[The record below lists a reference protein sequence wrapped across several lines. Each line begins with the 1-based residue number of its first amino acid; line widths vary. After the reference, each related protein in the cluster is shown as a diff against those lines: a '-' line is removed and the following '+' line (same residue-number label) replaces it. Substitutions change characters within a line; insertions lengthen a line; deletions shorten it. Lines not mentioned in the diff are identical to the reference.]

1 MRLRNLAMAGLLLP
15 LITGCSGLGTA
26 LLKQAREKENWGS
39 QVKGDV
45 SWMIPMAQKV
55 LQDRGY
61 VVTQEKNYKGPDSAG
76 FVVWGSKRQTVAAGD
91 LGANVAAN
99 IGLGMLGAKDQ
110 HIRASTGDLVGI
122 YIQKKWNETT
132 WDKADPDMVVMKIGG
147 SRYDKDIQG
156 NEYNVQAI
164 NRLDIDPILNEVVR
178 MAQSTVLGVMSPP
191 PATSAAPAPSALFRG
206 AELEK
211 QGKNLEAIAAYN
223 EAIKA
228 NNNDK
233 VAWRALGNL
242 YFKQK
247 QKPEAVRCFEQV
259 QRLNPSDASFKAWL
273 DKYKAG

>member
-26 LLKQAREKENWGS
+26 LLKQAREKDNWGN
-39 QVKGDV
+39 QVKGD
-45 SWMIPMAQKV
+45 IPGVVPAAQKV

-61 VVTQEKNYKGPDSAG
+61 VVTEEKTRKGPEFAG
-76 FVVWGSKRQTVAAGD
+76 VVVWGNKKKTVTAGD
-91 LGANVAAN
+91 VGQNVAAN
-99 IGLGMLGAKDQ
+99 IGLAMLGAKDQ
-110 HIRASTGDLVGI
+110 HIRASTGDLIGI

-132 WDKADPDMVVMKIGG
+132 WEKPDPDMVVLTIAGT
-147 SRYDKDIQG
+147 RYDKDIQG
-156 NEYNVQAI
+156 NNYNIQTI
-164 NRLDIDPILNEVVR
+164 NRLDVDPILNEVIK
-178 MAQSTVLGVMSPP
+178 MLQPAA
-191 PATSAAPAPSALFRG
+191 ATSAAPMPSAIFRG

-233 VAWRALGNL
+233 TAWRALGNL

-259 QRLNPSDASFKAWL
+259 QRLNPADASFKAWL